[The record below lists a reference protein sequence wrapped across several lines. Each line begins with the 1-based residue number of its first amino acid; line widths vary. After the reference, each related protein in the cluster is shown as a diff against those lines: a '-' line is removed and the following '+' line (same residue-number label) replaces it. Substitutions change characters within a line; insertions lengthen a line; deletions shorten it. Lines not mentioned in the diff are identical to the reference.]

1 MHCGKAAPLKG
12 RGLAESTVGVP
23 GVEYHFLRHSAAKTD
38 EYLYHQVFP
47 YLGNKRRLLRFLAD
61 GIEATGPREGAFLD
75 LFAGTGVVSRLAKV
89 MGFRVIA
96 NDWEPYTEV
105 FNLAYVV
112 CDEAPPFEKL
122 GGMEAAYERLNRL
135 RGREGYISTYYC
147 PCDDEAPDADRERM
161 FFTQANGRRIDALRE
176 TIAEW
181 EGAQK
186 ISRPERA
193 ALLASLVY
201 AASYASNTSG
211 VFKGFHRGWG
221 GRTGTALYRIRGHLK
236 VVPPVFF
243 RGAAQGHQALRED
256 ANKLVGR
263 MESVQIAYVDPPYN
277 IHQYGPNY
285 HLLNTV
291 VLWDKPPLDREIRK
305 DGRIVDKSAIR
316 KDWRTERR
324 SPYCCRDTAPDALSD
339 LVEKVKARW
348 VLLSYSAD
356 GLIPIERIKSILR
369 AHGDLRI
376 LERPYKRYRVSPTR
390 PSLRSHTTESLFVL
404 RKRS

>member
-1 MHCGKAAPLKG
+1 MHCGEAAPSKG
-12 RGLAESTVGVP
+12 RPGEPSAGVP
-23 GVEYHFLRHSAAKTD
+23 GVDYHLLRHSAATTD

-47 YLGNKRRLLRFLAD
+47 YLGNKRRLLRLLSE
-61 GIEATGPREGAFLD
+61 GIKATGCREGAFLD

-105 FNLAYVV
+105 FNLAYVA

-122 GGMEAAYERLNRL
+122 GGMQAAYERLNRL
-135 RGREGYISTYYC
+135 RGRRGYISTYYC
-147 PCDDEAPDADRERM
+147 PRDDEAANPDRERM
-161 FFTQANGRRIDALRE
+161 FFTQANGRRIDAIRE

-181 EGAQK
+181 ESDGK
-186 ISRPERA
+186 ITRVERA
-193 ALLASLVY
+193 VLLASLVY
-201 AASYASNTSG
+201 ATSYASNTSG

-221 GRTGTALYRIRGHLK
+221 GRTGTALYRIRGRLK
-236 VVPPVFF
+236 LAAPVFC
-243 RGAAQGHQALRED
+243 RGAAHGHQVLRQD
-256 ANKLVGR
+256 ANKLVGK
-263 MESVQIAYVDPPYN
+263 MDGVQIAYIDPPYN

-291 VLWDKPPLDREIRK
+291 VLWDKPPLDREICK
-305 DGRIVDKSAIR
+305 EGRTVDKSAIR

-324 SPYCCRDTAPDALSD
+324 SPYCYRATAADALSE
-339 LVEKVKARW
+339 LIEKVKARW
-348 VLLSYSAD
+348 VLLSYSSD
-356 GLIPIERIKSILR
+356 GLVPIERIESILR
-369 AHGDLRI
+369 AHGDLGI

-390 PSLRSHTTESLFVL
+390 PSARSHTTESLFVL